1 MRLCE
6 KKEGTA
12 GQHRPSPLGCAPG
25 ALGERGSRRSGVASK
40 TAPLATAPLAGG
52 RGAAD
57 SHGAPQQAFS
67 RRCKGLDRCRK
78 GLPWR
83 CKLPGAAPR
92 RCRPPRAERV
102 PSVLQRA
109 ACRCELLS
117 SPPQG
122 KCARRLPPDYP
133 SERPGGR
140 VGQGGTAEHRRQG
153 PGCAL
158 LPPVRGLP
166 VLPRSGAFSPG
177 RASPFCESC
186 AVKIV
191 KNPFVH
197 NFFSIGLL
205 HFRKNALK

>member
-40 TAPLATAPLAGG
+40 TAPLAGG
-52 RGAAD
+52 RGATD
-57 SHGAPQQAFS
+57 SHGALRQAFS
-67 RRCKGLDRCRK
+67 RRCKGSIGAAR
-78 GLPWR
+78 GS
-83 CKLPGAAPR
+83 PGAA
-92 RCRPPRAERV
+92 
-102 PSVLQRA
+102 
-109 ACRCELLS
+109 S
-117 SPPQG
+117 SL
-122 KCARRLPPDYP
+122 ALPPGVAGHPALKESRRYCKKLLAAVSFCP
-133 SERPGGR
+133 LRRRGSVRGGSRRTTRQSGRVAGRAGGR
-140 VGQGGTAEHRRQG
+140 RNRRQG

-197 NFFSIGLL
+197 KFFSIGLL